1 MLLTQNKSALIWL
14 TIAFRIG
21 VFMTD
26 DLNRDFKGSALW
38 LPPAKVDSKSVL
50 HLLINSEHNVEHR
63 LMGRSFIISYF
74 CRDVYFF
81 FNTFLDNV
89 SALQNAI
96 KQADTKSMLPKNMS
110 KRM

>member
-1 MLLTQNKSALIWL
+1 M
-14 TIAFRIG
+14 
-21 VFMTD
+21 
-26 DLNRDFKGSALW
+26 
-38 LPPAKVDSKSVL
+38 L